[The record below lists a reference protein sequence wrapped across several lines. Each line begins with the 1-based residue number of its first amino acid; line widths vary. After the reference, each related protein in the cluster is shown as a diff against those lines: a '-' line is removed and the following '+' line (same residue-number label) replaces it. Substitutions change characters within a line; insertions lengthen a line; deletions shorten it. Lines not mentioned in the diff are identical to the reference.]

1 MDRETLIQ
9 RLIVESMH
17 RIVDRQRTSQLLNM
31 LENGFRGFR
40 KMNDKEL
47 KMELSRCGLDLDDDA
62 TAVIEFDD
70 DHDFDDGDEYESAH
84 RSGISGYHMDSH
96 PLHDK

>member
-9 RLIVESMH
+9 RLVIESMH
-17 RIVDRQRTSQLLNM
+17 RIVDQQRTSQLLNM

-47 KMELSRCGLDLDDDA
+47 KMELSRCGLDQDDDA
-62 TAVIEFDD
+62 LAVMEFDD
-70 DHDFDDGDEYESAH
+70 DHDLDDDDYESSMM
-84 RSGISGYHMDSH
+84 SGASGFHMDSH